1 MKKYRVIRDY
11 QGGSFG
17 MDRDYTA
24 KEWLEQMLEWRNA
37 DGVDD
42 EDVERERGYW
52 TKAIETPYGES
63 MLIDYIAEVW
73 QLEFEEAKE

>member
-1 MKKYRVIRDY
+1 
-11 QGGSFG
+11 

-42 EDVERERGYW
+42 EDIERERGYW
-52 TKAIETPYGES
+52 SKAIETPYGEQ
-63 MLIDYIAEVW
+63 MLIDDIAEIW
-73 QLEFEEAKE
+73 QLEFEEVKE

>member
-24 KEWLEQMLEWRNA
+24 KQWLEQMIEWADA
-37 DGVDD
+37 DGWDW
-42 EDVERERGYW
+42 EDMETSHMYW
-52 TKAIETPYGES
+52 QNKINQGKEKE
-63 MLIDYIAEVW
+63 LIDYIAEVW
-73 QLEFEEAKE
+73 TLEFEEVKE